1 MKTHGLKSLLCRK
14 QYERVTL
21 RWVLNPLLPLLDCFK
36 GRTNDIYFLKWLWA
50 SGEKFGSLLCFSNSA
65 PSRPQVSW
73 VRIRA
78 AMTTQAKVHRWEG
91 NSAWGSFYAATP
103 MRKKIKMKKKKKKNQ
118 TKHLDVQHKIYDPN
132 WLLLVRER
140 NHRLAG
146 PQMFSIRSSRPVH
159 FLLNVFITYFVPNH

>member
-36 GRTNDIYFLKWLWA
+36 GRTNNIYFLEWLWA
-50 SGEKFGSLLCFSNSA
+50 SGEKFGSFLCFSNSA

-78 AMTTQAKVHRWEG
+78 AMTTQAMTTQANTGEKEILPEAPSMQQLQWV
-91 NSAWGSFYAATP
+91 
-103 MRKKIKMKKKKKKNQ
+103 KKKKMKKKKNR
-118 TKHLDVQHKIYDPN
+118 PN
-132 WLLLVRER
+132 TW
-140 NHRLAG
+140 
-146 PQMFSIRSSRPVH
+146 MCSIRFMIQTDS
-159 FLLNVFITYFVPNH
+159 FLSGRETTGLQDPRCSP